1 MDQLEIKGPC
11 QLSGEVEISS
21 AKNACLPIIIATLLN
36 SGKTRLHKLPD
47 LRDMRTLKKL
57 LERFGV
63 KIDQQDS
70 YWDFDA
76 SDITELVADYDLV
89 KTMRASVLVLGPL
102 LARFGKAKVSL
113 PGGCA
118 IGSRPVDIHL
128 DALKKMGA
136 SIELSDGYILASC
149 EKLQGAEVY
158 LNFPSVGATEN
169 IMMAA
174 AYAEGETIIQ
184 NAAREPEIV
193 DLANYLTKLG
203 VNVQGAGSSEI
214 KVMGVASEINKD
226 MEHTCISDRI
236 EAITY
241 LVAGLATES
250 KIKITNVRPQDFTV
264 VLETLEQMGAKFET
278 GDDYILTHGE
288 KITKGVELETAP
300 YPGFPTD
307 AQAQLMA
314 LACIIEDKSVIT
326 ESVFENRFMHIPE
339 LVRMGA
345 DIKTT
350 GKTAVISGGKKLNG
364 ARVMCTDLRA
374 SAALFICALCA
385 EGTTTI
391 DRIYHLD
398 RGYAEVESK
407 LLGLGAN
414 VRRIN
419 G

>member
-1 MDQLEIKGPC
+1 MDKLEIQGPC
-11 QLSGEVEISS
+11 KLSGEVEISS
-21 AKNACLPIIIATLLN
+21 AKNACLPIMIGTLLN
-36 SGKTRLHKLPD
+36 AGKTRLNKLPN

-57 LERFGV
+57 LEGLGV
-63 KIDQQDS
+63 KIEQNDDH
-70 YWDFDA
+70 WIFDA
-76 SDITELVADYDLV
+76 SNITELTAEYDLV

-136 SIELSDGYILASC
+136 KIELSDGYILASC
-149 EKLQGAEVY
+149 EKLQGSEVI
-158 LNFPSVGATEN
+158 LSFPSVGATEN

-174 AYAEGETIIQ
+174 AYAEGVTTIQ

-193 DLANYLTKLG
+193 DLANFLMELG
-203 VNVQGAGSSEI
+203 VEVQGEGSSEI
-214 KVMGVASEINKD
+214 KIKGVTNINKEI
-226 MEHTCISDRI
+226 EHTPISDRI

-241 LVAGLATES
+241 LVAALATES
-250 KIKITNVRPQDFTV
+250 KIKITNTRAQDFKV
-264 VLETLEQMGAKFET
+264 VLETLESMGAKFEV
-278 GDDYILTHGE
+278 GDDFILTHGE
-288 KITKGVELETAP
+288 KISTGVEVETAP
-300 YPGFPTD
+300 YPGYPTD

-314 LACIIEDKSVIT
+314 LACLVGDKSVIT

-339 LVRMGA
+339 LVRLGA

-350 GKTAVISGGKKLNG
+350 GNTAVITGGKKLKG
-364 ARVMCTDLRA
+364 ATVMCTDLRA

-385 EGTTTI
+385 QGTTTI

-398 RGYAEVESK
+398 RGYEAVEHK
-407 LLGLGAN
+407 LQGLGAK
-414 VRRIN
+414 VRRIHE
-419 G
+419 